1 VGDYNSNKLFTKA
14 LSALI
19 PLQFTVKGCGKSS
32 RAAASLSLSFDALV
46 PLCIY
51 IYIYA
56 ERHKCSADD
65 FFHMHL

>member
-51 IYIYA
+51 IYA
-56 ERHKCSADD
+56 KGHKCSADE